1 MSAAAGA
8 GTATDDVR
16 LPWGDVLMS
25 AVAAVSWALIGM
37 AGTAALG
44 LRMLEADTAGSLG
57 PMTAAVVALGAGG
70 SVTPSG
76 EVSAFG
82 LTGAE
87 ADTAIEITPLGVS
100 LVGALLLSWFFLRSL
115 RAAGVVISRAE
126 LLARAGTVVAL
137 FVAMLG
143 GLAWAGHDVITI
155 DGGSL
160 GLDDVTGGSGGVE
173 IPGLGDVGGLLPD
186 RLGDLVDAQASVGFT
201 VDTAPTL
208 LGGFGWS
215 AGILLIAL
223 LASRRTPLPRG
234 WEAVHRVVRP
244 AVSAVVTVLLVAVA
258 AGFAAA
264 AYAATGDDGP
274 ERIAGAALLGAP
286 NGVWLGIP
294 LGLFVPWDGRA
305 TGELIRFLPDP
316 MDDLLGAGSE
326 RPVTLGRLA
335 ELDGRVWLLAV
346 AAGLMMLLAGVL
358 TGVRTPVGE
367 EPGVLRFAGWCALRL
382 GLATALALPLLAWLT
397 DVSVTASLS
406 VLGFDAFGGGIE
418 LHGHLVPALLLGA
431 VWGAGAGAVGA
442 LLAWVCGAAGRRATA
457 SARGEG
463 LALAAGAAG
472 LPGQGLPSA
481 GGAAGL
487 PGAGWPGGAGGPG
500 AEGRHA
506 ESGASGAGQAAPWGG
521 RGPTGWGE
529 SAGRGRPEGGAGHAG
544 GGQGPGRYDGGAG
557 QAWPGAGRPGEDA
570 GGWRAQTWGGP
581 GPAEHD
587 RGSRHAQPG
596 AGAGRPQDNAGA
608 GQAQSWGGPG
618 RTEAGPGP
626 VPHDEG
632 AGQAWPGAGARRRED
647 NPGTGQA
654 QPPGGPRP
662 TGRHQG
668 PEQTWPRAD
677 AGRPE
682 DNPDTGQSQP
692 RSGPRPTG
700 RPQGS
705 GQARPGAGA
714 PRPERDAGDGPG
726 LERYDAGAGAG
737 RPEDDAGGRQP
748 GVRGEEAGPYAPG
761 TPYRPP
767 NPGTNPYLRVP
778 DELREPQDA
787 GPGADPPSGA
797 EDDAAPDDGPPAPG
811 DVYGAPTVVRPVG
824 PPPRGPRQSPGPR
837 NGNGP
842 PPPPPPPPPP
852 RQPRGG
858 R

>member
-8 GTATDDVR
+8 GTARDDVR
-16 LPWGDVLMS
+16 VPWGDVLMS

-44 LRMLEADTAGSLG
+44 LRLLEADTAGSLG

-100 LVGALLLSWFFLRSL
+100 LVGAVLLSWFFLRSL

-126 LLARAGTVVAL
+126 LLARAGAVVAL

-215 AGILLIAL
+215 AGILLVAL

-264 AYAATGDDGP
+264 AYAATGDDRP

-316 MDDLLGAGSE
+316 LDDLLGAGSE
-326 RPVTLGRLA
+326 GPVTLGRLA

-358 TGVRTPVGE
+358 TGVRTPVGAE
-367 EPGVLRFAGWCALRL
+367 HGALRFAGWCALRL
-382 GLATALALPLLAWLT
+382 GAATALALPLLAWLT

-418 LHGHLVPALLLGA
+418 LHGHLGPALLLGA

-442 LLAWVCGAAGRRATA
+442 LLAWACGAAGRRATA

-463 LALAAGAAG
+463 LTLGEDLALADGAAG
-472 LPGQGLPSA
+472 P
-481 GGAAGL
+481 
-487 PGAGWPGGAGGPG
+487 PGAGWPGGGPWP
-500 AEGRHA
+500 EGRHA
-506 ESGASGAGQAAPWGG
+506 EHGTGAGAGPVAPWGG
-521 RGPTGWGE
+521 RGPSGYDE
-529 SAGRGRPEGGAGHAG
+529 SAGQGWSGGGAGHAAG
-544 GGQGPGRYDGGAG
+544 GGQGSVRYGGGGEGPVRYDGGG
-557 QAWPGAGRPGEDA
+557 EQAWPGAAGTGRPGDDAGSGQGPVRYGGGGEQAWPGAAGTGRTGDDA
-570 GGWRAQTWGGP
+570 GGGQGQTWGGP
-581 GPAEHD
+581 GPAEPD
-587 RGSRHAQPG
+587 RDARQARPG
-596 AGAGRPQDNAGA
+596 AGTRRPGEDAGTGQARTWGGPGQPEDTPRA
-608 GQAQSWGGPG
+608 GQAQPQGGPEPAGHHPG
-618 RTEAGPGP
+618 R
-626 VPHDEG
+626 
-632 AGQAWPGAGARRRED
+632 GQAWPGAGAPR
-647 NPGTGQA
+647 
-654 QPPGGPRP
+654 PGG
-662 TGRHQG
+662 
-668 PEQTWPRAD
+668 D
-677 AGRPE
+677 AE
-682 DNPDTGQSQP
+682 
-692 RSGPRPTG
+692 
-700 RPQGS
+700 
-705 GQARPGAGA
+705 A
-714 PRPERDAGDGPG
+714 GPG
-726 LERYDAGAGAG
+726 GDRYDAGAGAG
-737 RPEDDAGGRQP
+737 RPEG
-748 GVRGEEAGPYAPG
+748 GVRGGEAGPYAPG

-778 DELREPQDA
+778 DGLREPEEPQDA
-787 GPGADPPSGA
+787 GPPGVGPPSDA
-797 EDDAAPDDGPPAPG
+797 EDDAPADDDGPPAPG

-824 PPPRGPRQSPGPR
+824 PPPRGPRQAPGPR